1 MLKQT
6 RLQLIY
12 VLTIAL
18 CTFKVMT
25 TIILVRRREL
35 EYFTPTLCHL
45 IEKRHYTFSG
55 LVGSLFK
62 YLMQ

>member
-25 TIILVRRREL
+25 TRILIRRIEL
-35 EYFTPTLCHL
+35 EYSTHTLCFVSYNWKKSNAH
-45 IEKRHYTFSG
+45 F
-55 LVGSLFK
+55 
-62 YLMQ
+62 QDW

>member
-25 TIILVRRREL
+25 TRILVRIR
-35 EYFTPTLCHL
+35 T
-45 IEKRHYTFSG
+45 
-55 LVGSLFK
+55 
-62 YLMQ
+62 